1 MDARIERTTGS
12 LRAAILRLASEQHV
26 DSLTVSQVAAAAN
39 IHRATFYDHAKNPAQ
54 LLARVIREELAD
66 LRSTYLTPAY
76 VHQHSVQEAIREN
89 TIAVASVVWS
99 HEAIFRHLID
109 APNLTTSQ
117 HLLAPHFEETVI
129 ALLADKSWVLPE
141 GVSDPRLSRE
151 DFINGCARYLAA
163 GSAAVVEVW
172 LETAPITVPRG
183 NDPERYYLLIE
194 PLLPRWLTA

>member
-1 MDARIERTTGS
+1 MDARIERTTES
-12 LRAAILRLASEQHV
+12 LRAAILKLASEQHV
-26 DSLTVSQVAAAAN
+26 DSLSVSQVAAAAN
-39 IHRATFYDHAKNPAQ
+39 IHRATFYDHAKNPAE
-54 LLARVIREELAD
+54 LLARVVREELAD
-66 LRSTYLTPAY
+66 LRATYLTPAY
-76 VHQHSVQEAIREN
+76 VREHSVTEAIREN

-109 APNLTTSQ
+109 TPGLTTSQ

-129 ALLADKSWVLPE
+129 QLLTDKSWILPD
-141 GVSDPRLSRE
+141 GVSDPRLSRA
-151 DFINGCARYLAA
+151 DFTIGTARYLAA

-172 LETAPITVPRG
+172 LETAPETVPRG

>member
-1 MDARIERTTGS
+1 MDARIERTTES

-26 DSLTVSQVAAAAN
+26 DSLSVSEVAAAAN

-54 LLARVIREELAD
+54 LLARVIREELAE
-66 LRSTYLTPAY
+66 LRATYLTSAY
-76 VHQHSVQEAIREN
+76 VREHTVQDAIHEN
-89 TIAVASVVWS
+89 TVAVASVVWS

-109 APNLTTSQ
+109 EPGLTTSQ
-117 HLLAPHFEETVI
+117 HLLAPHFEETVLGLI
-129 ALLADKSWVLPE
+129 ADKSWILPD
-141 GVSDPRLSRE
+141 GVCDPRLTRD
-151 DFINGCARYLAA
+151 DFINGTARFLAA

-172 LETAPITVPRG
+172 LETAPVTVPRG